1 MSVAAKGISFCEL
14 QLGSSDAKSGW
25 IDVRFKKKNLTIN
38 LKTEMGLLLLNSRL
52 IWEFLLK
59 MF

>member
-1 MSVAAKGISFCEL
+1 MLSVATKGISFCEL

-25 IDVRFKKKNLTIN
+25 TDVRLKFFLTIN
-38 LKTEMGLLLLNSRL
+38 LKTEMGLLNSRL
-52 IWEFLLK
+52 IREFLLK